1 MKIEQEFNWYS
12 NTVYEYFDNVQNSKL
27 SFHLE
32 SGLSKNDTGIMNYT
46 NTRLSVKIKDNQ
58 INQKVEIELGFDDV
72 YLLNTILSSISK
84 NPGKPP
90 IPINSYTKNKQR
102 QLVVYEPTPGL
113 FNLSITDNSSIAKTL
128 VVAFKKMTLASM
140 NDVIAQLKSNWL
152 TLSSNAQSIVTTHSV
167 LSHLEAIDKHIT
179 ESNVIALHN
188 TNNVKQSTV
197 IIHGDASVTPVHD
210 NNVVQIDEE
219 LESEVEMENSEYE
232 DVDSTPV
239 FDIDI
244 SGTIDADND
253 PPVGFVLNDDVLST
267 VALTAAG
274 ESGTTDY
281 TKRPK
286 QVITPRPFI
295 NNFIEWNLDNIYQ
308 WVTGFV
314 YCDQNSDALTL
325 TPLDLILTK
334 SVGKHKYEFLTNNS
348 HHYEFEY
355 HILDVI
361 KKAMK
366 SYVETGKTNTTVNY
380 YVDNNII
387 DKNNDIELWDFTVD
401 LTVLINVFKI
411 FLINV
416 NKLNLKSE
424 ESLEKTFNVKMA
436 YIFLDSIS
444 CTFLSKIK
452 PEDTE
457 QFTSDSI
464 NVFQQ
469 MLDRGSFEPIMN
481 TYSALSMG
489 GKLQLNISMFKACAD
504 KFLEIQSNKDKV
516 CIDTLNTGINSV
528 DDIREKLDTVIQ
540 KPKKVKSPQVKLF
553 HKYLKNNNLDD
564 SKYKDCYELLDFEM
578 TDETNTDIIKVY
590 GILRMNPNITK
601 MIQLENYIDSKEK
614 VEETP
619 TVFKST
625 QKSESEVFD
634 IWDIDDSDESL
645 FNLED

>member
-32 SGLSKNDTGIMNYT
+32 SGLSKNDTGMMNYT

-58 INQKVEIELGFDDV
+58 INQKVEFELSFDDV
-72 YLLNTILSSISK
+72 YILNTIIGSISK
-84 NPGKPP
+84 TPGKPP

-102 QLVVYEPTPGL
+102 QLVVYEPSPGL
-113 FNLSITDNSSIAKTL
+113 FNLSITDNSTIAKTL
-128 VVAFKKMTLASM
+128 VVAFKKVTLAAM
-140 NDVIAQLKSNWL
+140 NDVISQLKSNWL
-152 TLSSNAQSIVTTHSV
+152 ILSSNAQSIVTTHSV
-167 LSHLEAIDKHIT
+167 LNHLEAIDKHIT

-188 TNNVKQSTV
+188 TNNVKQPTAIRRV
-197 IIHGDASVTPVHD
+197 DPVTSVVAPPVVHID
-210 NNVVQIDEE
+210 NEFEPD
-219 LESEVEMENSEYE
+219 LEMETSEYE
-232 DVDSTPV
+232 DIDSTPV
-239 FDIDI
+239 FDIDT
-244 SGTIDADND
+244 SGASEAETD
-253 PPVGFVLNDDVLST
+253 PPVGFVLDDNVLSS
-267 VALTAAG
+267 VSLTAAG

-314 YCDQNSDALTL
+314 YCDQNSDQLTL

-334 SVGKHKYEFLTNNS
+334 SIGKHKYEFLTNNP

-366 SYVETGKTNTTVNY
+366 SYVETGKTKTTVNY
-380 YVDNNII
+380 YVDTNTI
-387 DKNNDIELWDFTVD
+387 DKNNDIDLWNFTVD

-416 NKLNLKSE
+416 NQLNLKSE

-436 YIFLDSIS
+436 YIFLDTIA
-444 CTFLSKIK
+444 CTFLSKINH
-452 PEDTE
+452 EDTE

-469 MLDRGSFEPIMN
+469 MSDRGSFDSILN

-516 CIDTLNTGINSV
+516 CIDTLNIGINGIEH
-528 DDIREKLDTVIQ
+528 IREKLETVIQ

-553 HKYLKNNNLDD
+553 CKYLKNNDLDD
-564 SKYKDCYELLDFEM
+564 SNYKDCYELLEFDM
-578 TDETNTDIIKVY
+578 TEETNTDIIKVY

-601 MIQLENYIDSKEK
+601 MIQLENHIDSKEQ

-619 TVFKST
+619 TVPEPT
-625 QKSESEVFD
+625 QKSEHEVFD